1 VKTEVF
7 IKRSSMQALLD
18 EEPLLGEYKFEKE
31 GSALENTY
39 VYVKNN

>member
-1 VKTEVF
+1 
-7 IKRSSMQALLD
+7 MQALLD